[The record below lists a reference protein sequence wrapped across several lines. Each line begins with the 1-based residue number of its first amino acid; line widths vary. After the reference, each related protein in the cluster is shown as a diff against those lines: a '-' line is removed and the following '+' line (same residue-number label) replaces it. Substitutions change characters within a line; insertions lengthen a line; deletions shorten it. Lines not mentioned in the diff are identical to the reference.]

1 MKISLFTAK
10 RLISAKQSG
19 SSKVIVT
26 IATAAVAVSVAV
38 MIISVAVVKGYQQQ
52 IKHKVTGFAS
62 HIQLSRLDLNNSFE
76 TVAIGLDKTLEKKI
90 KHIPE
95 VEAIQPFIIKAGIV
109 KTDEDFSGI
118 VLKGID
124 KTYKKDFIQLHL
136 LRGIV
141 PTFMDTIHEPSILI
155 SEKLSSKLGID
166 TGNNINIYFVQDP
179 PRARRFLV
187 SGVFETGFT
196 ELDETYAFID
206 MRVIQKVNGW
216 QNDAITGY
224 EILLNNY
231 EDIDKVENEIVT
243 ELPYFLEMQNIR
255 QIYPQLFEWLALL
268 DINVIVIIILMMLVA
283 CINMITALLIL
294 IVDRSQMIG
303 ILKSIGARD
312 IIIRKL
318 FLNISAYLLIRGL
331 VIGNTAG
338 VLICFIQSKYKWI
351 KLDPTAYYLDSV
363 PIKIEFTDLLWLNI
377 FSIIIC
383 ILAMLLPTLVISRI
397 SPVKVLRFN

>member
-1 MKISLFTAK
+1 
-10 RLISAKQSG
+10 
-19 SSKVIVT
+19 
-26 IATAAVAVSVAV
+26 
-38 MIISVAVVKGYQQQ
+38 
-52 IKHKVTGFAS
+52 
-62 HIQLSRLDLNNSFE
+62 
-76 TVAIGLDKTLEKKI
+76 
-90 KHIPE
+90 
-95 VEAIQPFIIKAGIV
+95 
-109 KTDEDFSGI
+109 
-118 VLKGID
+118 
-124 KTYKKDFIQLHL
+124 
-136 LRGIV
+136 
-141 PTFMDTIHEPSILI
+141 
-155 SEKLSSKLGID
+155 
-166 TGNNINIYFVQDP
+166 
-179 PRARRFLV
+179 
-187 SGVFETGFT
+187 
-196 ELDETYAFID
+196 

-231 EDIDKVENEIVT
+231 EDIDKVENEIIT
-243 ELPYFLEMQNIR
+243 ELPYFLEVQNIR

-331 VIGNTAG
+331 VIGNTIG
-338 VLICFIQSKYKWI
+338 VLMCVIQAKYKWI
-351 KLDPTAYYLDSV
+351 KLDPSAYYLDSV
-363 PIKIEFTDLLWLNI
+363 PIKIEFTDLLWLNM

-397 SPVKVLRFN
+397 LPVKVLRFN